1 MQIIEE
7 EANRANE
14 EQKKHFR
21 NVIMD
26 ELGIIQNKLRDML
39 ASNDKVTDIEK
50 LERDE
55 FVIDVLRQQQKIA
68 DGEQVC
74 QEIRAKA

>member
-1 MQIIEE
+1 
-7 EANRANE
+7 
-14 EQKKHFR
+14 
-21 NVIMD
+21 
-26 ELGIIQNKLRDML
+26 ML